1 MTLARRSPARDP
13 GSASRVFF
21 PRPLR
26 GKVTYHVVRNAVL
39 KYRKR
44 KEEGAMKGAGRWPT
58 SLSQVRDGP
67 PGRGRHPQGRL
78 DAPEAALARGPASVA
93 GAAWGEMP
101 ERGAA
106 LSRGGPEEH
115 CRGPQETAWSASVPA
130 RMAAAP
136 RSASLWGGVCAP
148 RGRPQVPPPGPAPAC
163 SGRVPGTS
171 VSTCEGTAILPVGP
185 RWAERPRRR
194 ST

>member
-78 DAPEAALARGPASVA
+78 DAPEAALA
-93 GAAWGEMP
+93 
-101 ERGAA
+101 
-106 LSRGGPEEH
+106 
-115 CRGPQETAWSASVPA
+115 
-130 RMAAAP
+130 
-136 RSASLWGGVCAP
+136 
-148 RGRPQVPPPGPAPAC
+148 
-163 SGRVPGTS
+163 
-171 VSTCEGTAILPVGP
+171 
-185 RWAERPRRR
+185 
-194 ST
+194 